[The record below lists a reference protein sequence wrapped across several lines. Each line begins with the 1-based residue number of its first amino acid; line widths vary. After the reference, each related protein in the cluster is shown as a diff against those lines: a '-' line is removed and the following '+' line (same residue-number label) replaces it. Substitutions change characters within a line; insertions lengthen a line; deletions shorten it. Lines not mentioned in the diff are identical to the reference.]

1 MNALV
6 LVAAHWFGFLG
17 KRQVTMH
24 SYGLLCVELD

>member
-6 LVAAHWFGFLG
+6 LVAARRIGFLG

-24 SYGLLCVELD
+24 SYGLLCAELD